1 MDTYLLAWNPKRW
14 DWKTLADDCETVARG
29 GSARRPWSCGNSKG
43 ILVGSRFFLVRLG
56 SDPKGIVGAGRIA
69 SSPYEDSHWD
79 PTREKRGDKALYV
92 DVDFES
98 LARNPLIRWAEL
110 QNPPLAGFPW
120 ATRMSGIMIRPPYV
134 QELEKRWSLM
144 LGRSEVTIAEEISGE
159 ADFYEGSLRQI
170 QVNAYERDRTAR
182 DACIRHYGAKCFVCG
197 FNFENVYGQI
207 GTGYIHVHH
216 LVPLSQIRREYSVDP
231 IRDLRPVCPNCH
243 AMIHL
248 RGRPFTLEDVQ
259 RFIEEARVDGSDK
272 LAN

>member
-29 GSARRPWSCGNSKG
+29 GNARQPWSCGNSKG
-43 ILVGSRFFLVRLG
+43 IAVGSHFFLVRLG

-69 SSPYEDSHWD
+69 SSPYEDLHWD
-79 PTREKRGDKALYV
+79 PAREKLGDKTLYV

-98 LARNPLIRWAEL
+98 LSQNPLIGWAEL

-120 ATRMSGIMIRPPYV
+120 ATQMSGIRILPPYV
-134 QELEKRWSLM
+134 QELERLLSLT
-144 LGRSEVTIAEEISGE
+144 LGSREIAIAEEISGE
-159 ADFYEGSLRQI
+159 TNFHEGSLRQI
-170 QVNAYERDRTAR
+170 QVNAYERDSAART
-182 DACIRHYGAKCFVCG
+182 ACIRHYGAKCFVCG

-207 GTGYIHVHH
+207 GAGYIHVHH
-216 LVPLSQIRREYSVDP
+216 LVPLSQIRWEYSVDP

-248 RGRPFTLEDVQ
+248 RGKPFTLDEVQ
-259 RFIEEARVDGSDK
+259 RFIREVSAVQNGK
-272 LAN
+272 LTS